1 VSLNIINH
9 KKRRNVEELGSWIQF
24 LKESKDQQRQ
34 RMGMETLE
42 AILAKTRLQWLGIST
57 DWTTAEYHKTSTDM
71 VPKMVRKSGG
81 SRKSWSDTLTQDL
94 QYIAMTWTDFREIV
108 DDQQLRR
115 NCLIQ
120 CVTTLR
126 RTKVK
131 VRTASITIITSVLIA
146 VSRWIRISHFPQLW
160 ISGKGF

>member
-1 VSLNIINH
+1 
-9 KKRRNVEELGSWIQF
+9 
-24 LKESKDQQRQ
+24 
-34 RMGMETLE
+34 
-42 AILAKTRLQWLGIST
+42 
-57 DWTTAEYHKTSTDM
+57 M

-146 VSRWIRISHFPQLW
+146 VSR
-160 ISGKGF
+160 